1 MVGNKVNQVQFDAQ
15 PSDFLATDPMLLA
28 LADNGGF
35 TKTMALASG
44 SPAVN
49 VGFTSLQYDQRG
61 YVRTFSI
68 TGQDD
73 IGAFEQGSIPP
84 SAQIASGAETAPV
97 ARAAADASDAE
108 PVRLGAVTPNP
119 VAGRSRVTF
128 SVAEAQPV
136 TVSLVDM
143 MGRRVRSLYDG
154 TPTAGEPVQVT
165 IEAAGLASGVYV
177 IMLNG
182 ETVRATRRFSI
193 VR

>member
-1 MVGNKVNQVQFDAQ
+1 M
-15 PSDFLATDPMLLA
+15 
-28 LADNGGF
+28 
-35 TKTMALASG
+35 
-44 SPAVN
+44 
-49 VGFTSLQYDQRG
+49 
-61 YVRTFSI
+61 
-68 TGQDD
+68 
-73 IGAFEQGSIPP
+73 
-84 SAQIASGAETAPV
+84 
-97 ARAAADASDAE
+97 
-108 PVRLGAVTPNP
+108 TPNP

-177 IMLNG
+177 IVLNG
-182 ETVRATRRFSI
+182 ETVRATRRVSI